1 MICRLVVV
9 IGFIIVGFVVPLVVL
24 VMLVGLIGLVYLV
37 VAVIGL
43 IRWLV
48 VGLVTILVVI
58 AVIDVVILVALVI
71 AIVGIVSLVVILFGL
86 GGLFRWTF
94 CTTRLGC
101 VTRLIDPNINAG
113 RNLWAIIVTTQ
124 NRDDMLT
131 FLEFIGEFRR
141 KHHLNG
147 EVTIL
152 IKNRAG
158 SNQRSRGIATLV
170 CEIIAG
176 ALILRPISL
185 IAVQL
190 HCQEGVL

>member
-1 MICRLVVV
+1 MVV
-9 IGFIIVGFVVPLVVL
+9 
-24 VMLVGLIGLVYLV
+24 LIGLVCLI

-43 IRWLV
+43 VRWLV
-48 VGLVTILVVI
+48 VRFVTILVVI
-58 AVIDVVILVALVI
+58 AVIGVVILVALVI
-71 AIVGIVSLVVILFGL
+71 AIIGIITIISLVVILLGL

-94 CTTRLGC
+94 CTTRLSCITG
-101 VTRLIDPNINAG
+101 LIDPNINAG

-131 FLEFIGEFRR
+131 FLEFIGEFCR

-152 IKNRAG
+152 IKNRTR
-158 SNQRSRGIATLV
+158 SNQRSRGVATLV
-170 CEIIAG
+170 CKIIAG
-176 ALILRPISL
+176 TLILRPISL

>member
-1 MICRLVVV
+1 MVV
-9 IGFIIVGFVVPLVVL
+9 
-24 VMLVGLIGLVYLV
+24 LIGLVCLI

-43 IRWLV
+43 VRWLVVRFIAV

-58 AVIDVVILVALVI
+58 AVIGVVILVALVI
-71 AIVGIVSLVVILFGL
+71 AIVGIVSLVVILLGL
-86 GGLFRWTF
+86 GGLFRGAF
-94 CTTRLGC
+94 GTTWLGC
-101 VTRLIDPNINAG
+101 IPGLIDPNVNDV
-113 RNLWAIIVTTQ
+113 RNLRDIIVTTQ

-131 FLEFIGEFRR
+131 FLEFISEFCR

-152 IKNRAG
+152 IKNRTR
-158 SNQRSRGIATLV
+158 SNQRSRGVATLV
-170 CEIIAG
+170 CKIIAG
-176 ALILRPISL
+176 TLILRPISL

>member
-1 MICRLVVV
+1 MVV
-9 IGFIIVGFVVPLVVL
+9 
-24 VMLVGLIGLVYLV
+24 LIGLVCLI

-43 IRWLV
+43 VRWLVVRLIAV

-58 AVIDVVILVALVI
+58 AVIGVVILVALVI
-71 AIVGIVSLVVILFGL
+71 AIVGIVSLVVILLGL

-94 CTTRLGC
+94 CTTRLSRITG
-101 VTRLIDPNINAG
+101 LIDPNINAG

-131 FLEFIGEFRR
+131 FLEFIGEFCR

-152 IKNRAG
+152 IKNRTR
-158 SNQRSRGIATLV
+158 SNQRSRGVATLV
-170 CEIIAG
+170 CKIIAG
-176 ALILRPISL
+176 TLILRPISL

>member
-1 MICRLVVV
+1 MVV
-9 IGFIIVGFVVPLVVL
+9 
-24 VMLVGLIGLVYLV
+24 LIGLVCLI

-43 IRWLV
+43 VRWLV
-48 VGLVTILVVI
+48 VRFIAVVGLVTLVGLITILVVI
-58 AVIDVVILVALVI
+58 AVIGVVILVSLVI
-71 AIVGIVSLVVILFGL
+71 AIVGIVSLVVILLGL

-94 CTTRLGC
+94 CTTRLSCITG
-101 VTRLIDPNINAG
+101 LIDPNINAG

-131 FLEFIGEFRR
+131 FLEFIGEFCR

-152 IKNRAG
+152 IKNRTR
-158 SNQRSRGIATLV
+158 SNQRSRGVATLV
-170 CEIIAG
+170 CKIIAG
-176 ALILRPISL
+176 TLILRPISL

>member
-1 MICRLVVV
+1 MVV
-9 IGFIIVGFVVPLVVL
+9 
-24 VMLVGLIGLVYLV
+24 LIGLVCLI

-43 IRWLV
+43 VRWLVVRLIAV

-58 AVIDVVILVALVI
+58 AVIGVVILVALVI
-71 AIVGIVSLVVILFGL
+71 AIIGIITIISLVVILLGL
-86 GGLFRWTF
+86 GGLFRGAF
-94 CTTRLGC
+94 GTTWLGC
-101 VTRLIDPNINAG
+101 IPGLIDPNVNAG
-113 RNLWAIIVTTQ
+113 RNLRAIIVTTQ

-131 FLEFIGEFRR
+131 FLEFIGEFCR

-152 IKNRAG
+152 IKNRTR
-158 SNQRSRGIATLV
+158 SNQRSRGVATLV
-170 CEIIAG
+170 CKIIAG
-176 ALILRPISL
+176 TLILRPISL

>member
-24 VMLVGLIGLVYLV
+24 VSLVCLIGLVCLV

-58 AVIDVVILVALVI
+58 AVIGVIILVALVI
-71 AIVGIVSLVVILFGL
+71 AIVGIVSLVVILLGL
-86 GGLFRWTF
+86 GGLLRWAF

-101 VTRLIDPNINAG
+101 VTGLIDPNINAG
-113 RNLWAIIVTTQ
+113 GNLRTVIIPTQ
-124 NRDDMLT
+124 NRNNVLA
-131 FLEFIGEFRR
+131 FLEFVGEFRR

-152 IKNRAG
+152 IKNRTR
-158 SNQRSRGIATLV
+158 SDQRSRGVAALV

-176 ALILRPISL
+176 TLVLRPISL

>member
-1 MICRLVVV
+1 M
-9 IGFIIVGFVVPLVVL
+9 VVL
-24 VMLVGLIGLVYLV
+24 IGLVGLI

-43 IRWLV
+43 VRWLV
-48 VGLVTILVVI
+48 VRFIAVVGFVTILVVI
-58 AVIDVVILVALVI
+58 AVIGVVILVALVI
-71 AIVGIVSLVVILFGL
+71 AIVGIVSLVVILLGL

-94 CTTRLGC
+94 CTTWLGC
-101 VTRLIDPNINAG
+101 ITGLIDPNVNAG
-113 RNLWAIIVTTQ
+113 RNLRAVIVASQ
-124 NRDDMLT
+124 NRDDMLA

-158 SNQRSRGIATLV
+158 SNQRSRSVATLV

-176 ALILRPISL
+176 TLILRPISL

-190 HCQEGVL
+190 HCQESVL

>member
-24 VMLVGLIGLVYLV
+24 VGLVCLI

-48 VGLVTILVVI
+48 VRFIAVVGLVTILVVI
-58 AVIDVVILVALVI
+58 TVIGVIIPVALVI
-71 AIVGIVSLVVILFGL
+71 AIVGIITIVSLVVILLGL
-86 GGLFRWTF
+86 GGLLRWAF

-101 VTRLIDPNINAG
+101 ITGLIDPNINAG
-113 RNLWAIIVTTQ
+113 RNLRAVIFPAQ
-124 NRDDMLT
+124 NRNNVLA
-131 FLEFIGEFRR
+131 FLEFVGEFRR

-152 IKNRAG
+152 VKN
-158 SNQRSRGIATLV
+158 
-170 CEIIAG
+170 
-176 ALILRPISL
+176 
-185 IAVQL
+185 
-190 HCQEGVL
+190 

>member
-1 MICRLVVV
+1 M
-9 IGFIIVGFVVPLVVL
+9 VVL
-24 VMLVGLIGLVYLV
+24 IGLVGLI

-43 IRWLV
+43 VRWLV
-48 VGLVTILVVI
+48 VRFIAVVEFVTILVVI
-58 AVIDVVILVALVI
+58 AVIGVVILVALVI
-71 AIVGIVSLVVILFGL
+71 AIIGIITIISLVVILLGL
-86 GGLFRWTF
+86 GGLFRGTF
-94 CTTRLGC
+94 GTTRLSCIPG
-101 VTRLIDPNINAG
+101 LIDPNINAG

-131 FLEFIGEFRR
+131 FLEFIGEFCR

-152 IKNRAG
+152 IKNRTR
-158 SNQRSRGIATLV
+158 SNQRSRGVATLV
-170 CEIIAG
+170 CKIIAG
-176 ALILRPISL
+176 TLILRPISL

>member
-1 MICRLVVV
+1 MVV
-9 IGFIIVGFVVPLVVL
+9 
-24 VMLVGLIGLVYLV
+24 LIGLVCLI

-43 IRWLV
+43 VRWLVVRLIAV

-58 AVIDVVILVALVI
+58 AVIGVVILVALVI
-71 AIVGIVSLVVILFGL
+71 AIIGIITIISLVVILLGL
-86 GGLFRWTF
+86 GGLFRGAF
-94 CTTRLGC
+94 GTTWLGC
-101 VTRLIDPNINAG
+101 IPGLIDPNVNAG
-113 RNLWAIIVTTQ
+113 RNLRAIIVTTQ

-158 SNQRSRGIATLV
+158 SNQRSRSVATLV

-176 ALILRPISL
+176 TLILRPISL

>member
-1 MICRLVVV
+1 MVV
-9 IGFIIVGFVVPLVVL
+9 
-24 VMLVGLIGLVYLV
+24 LIGLVCLI

-43 IRWLV
+43 VRWLVVRFIAV

-58 AVIDVVILVALVI
+58 AVIGVVILVALVI
-71 AIVGIVSLVVILFGL
+71 AIVGIVSLVVILLGL

-94 CTTRLGC
+94 CTTWLGC
-101 VTRLIDPNINAG
+101 VTGLIDPNVNAG
-113 RNLWAIIVTTQ
+113 RNLRAVIVASQ
-124 NRDDMLT
+124 NRDDMLA

-158 SNQRSRGIATLV
+158 SNQRSRSVATLV

-176 ALILRPISL
+176 TLILRPISL

>member
-1 MICRLVVV
+1 MVV
-9 IGFIIVGFVVPLVVL
+9 
-24 VMLVGLIGLVYLV
+24 LIGLVCLI

-43 IRWLV
+43 VRWLVVRLIAV

-58 AVIDVVILVALVI
+58 AVIGVVILVALVI
-71 AIVGIVSLVVILFGL
+71 AIIGIITIISLVVILLGL

-94 CTTRLGC
+94 CTTRLSCIPG
-101 VTRLIDPNINAG
+101 LIDPNINAG

-131 FLEFIGEFRR
+131 FLEFIGEFCR

-152 IKNRAG
+152 IKNRTR
-158 SNQRSRGIATLV
+158 SNQRSRGVATLV
-170 CEIIAG
+170 CKIIAG
-176 ALILRPISL
+176 TLILRPISL